1 MGTTIRD
8 VAQAANVS
16 IGTVSRA
23 LKNQPGLSE
32 STRARIV
39 DVARTLGYDFGQ
51 LRPRIRRLTFL
62 LHRQHNNFAAS
73 PFFSH
78 VLHGVEDACRE
89 HSIVPALLTAGPADD
104 TIRQLRVHAPDA
116 IAVAGFVEPEMLGAL
131 VALQRP
137 LVLIDLWAPGLRS
150 VNIDNLAGAA
160 LAMNHL
166 FAMGRRRVAF
176 IGGSLAHFSI
186 AQRALGY
193 RRAFFEAGLLFD
205 PSLEVTID
213 AGLDPDTGAALA
225 MERLLDSTRGAPP
238 DAVFAYNDAAALA
251 AMRVC
256 QMRGLRVPED
266 IAIVGFDDI
275 AGAVHAVPSLSTIA
289 VDKEALGRR
298 GVELLLDEAPAVT
311 EICLPVQL
319 VARGSTTTGEA
330 HPAASGAPATPATPG
345 TRATRDAQADP
356 RMTERPAAPDASAD
370 AALACAATDD
380 ANAETAS
387 AVAPSS
393 RGTAARAALKPR

>member
-8 VAQAANVS
+8 VARAASVS

-23 LKNQPGLSE
+23 LKNQPGLSDA
-32 STRARIV
+32 TRVRVVEAARQ
-39 DVARTLGYDFGQ
+39 LGYDAAQ

-62 LHRQHNNFAAS
+62 LHRQHNNFTVS

-89 HSIVPALLTAGPADD
+89 RGIVPSLLTAGPTEDV
-104 TIRQLRVHAPDA
+104 IQQMRVHSPDA
-116 IAVAGFVEPEMLGAL
+116 VAVAGFVEPETLATL
-131 VALQRP
+131 VAMQRP

-150 VNIDNLAGAA
+150 VNLDNAEGAA
-160 LAMNHL
+160 LAMRHL
-166 FAMGRRRVAF
+166 FAQKRTRIAF

-205 PSLEVTID
+205 PSLEVAMN
-213 AGLDPDTGAALA
+213 AGLDPDTGAAQA
-225 MERLLDSTRGAPP
+225 MERLLDAPGARV

-256 QMRGLRVPED
+256 LARGLRVPED
-266 IAIVGFDDI
+266 IAIIGFDDI
-275 AGAVHAVPSLSTIA
+275 PAAAHATPPLSTIA

-298 GVELLLDEAPAVT
+298 GVELLLEDAPAET
-311 EICLPVQL
+311 EVRLPVQL
-319 VARGSTTTGEA
+319 I
-330 HPAASGAPATPATPG
+330 
-345 TRATRDAQADP
+345 
-356 RMTERPAAPDASAD
+356 
-370 AALACAATDD
+370 
-380 ANAETAS
+380 
-387 AVAPSS
+387 
-393 RGTAARAALKPR
+393 ARASTSVKKP

>member
-8 VAQAANVS
+8 VARAASVS

-23 LKNQPGLSE
+23 LKNQPGLSDA
-32 STRARIV
+32 TRTRVIE
-39 DVARTLGYDFGQ
+39 VARSLGYDAAQ

-89 HSIVPALLTAGPADD
+89 RGIVPSLLTAGPTEDVVQ
-104 TIRQLRVHAPDA
+104 QLRLHAPDA
-116 IAVAGFVEPEMLGAL
+116 IAIAGFVEPETLATLTAM
-131 VALQRP
+131 QRP

-150 VNIDNLAGAA
+150 VNLDNAAGAG
-160 LAMNHL
+160 LAMRHL
-166 FAMGRRRVAF
+166 FQQGHKRIAF

-193 RRAFFEAGLLFD
+193 RRAFFDAGLLFD
-205 PSLEVTID
+205 PSLEVNID
-213 AGLDPDTGAALA
+213 AGLDPDAGAALA
-225 MERLLDSTRGAPP
+225 MRRLLDAPASARP

-256 QMRGLRVPED
+256 LANGLRVPED

-275 AGAVHAVPSLSTIA
+275 PGAAHASPPLTTVA

-298 GVELLLDEAPAVT
+298 GVALLLEDTPGET
-311 EICLPVQL
+311 EIRLPVQL
-319 VARGSTTTGEA
+319 I
-330 HPAASGAPATPATPG
+330 
-345 TRATRDAQADP
+345 TRASTLGRQP
-356 RMTERPAAPDASAD
+356 
-370 AALACAATDD
+370 
-380 ANAETAS
+380 
-387 AVAPSS
+387 
-393 RGTAARAALKPR
+393 

>member
-32 STRARIV
+32 ATRARIV
-39 DVARTLGYDFGQ
+39 ELARTLGYDCGQ

-89 HSIVPALLTAGPADD
+89 HGIVPALLTAGPADD
-104 TIRQLRVHAPDA
+104 TVQQLRLHAPDA
-116 IAVAGFVEPEMLGAL
+116 IAVAGFVEPEMLAAL
-131 VALQRP
+131 VALRRP

-166 FAMGRRRVAF
+166 FELGRRRIAF
-176 IGGSLAHFSI
+176 IGGSLAHYSI

-213 AGLDPDTGAALA
+213 AGLDPDSGAARA
-225 MERLLDSTRGAPP
+225 MERLLDATRNAPP

-251 AMRVC
+251 AMRIC
-256 QMRGLRVPED
+256 QQRGLRVPAD

-275 AGAVHAVPSLSTIA
+275 AGAAHAAPPLSTIA

-298 GVELLLDEAPAVT
+298 GVELLLEETPDANELS
-311 EICLPVQL
+311 LPVQL
-319 VARGSTTTGEA
+319 IVRGSTTGAAGPGAATERDRSRATPTHSRTAASAAPAASETPTA
-330 HPAASGAPATPATPG
+330 HPAAAAAESDAGAYPTSRAATPRRGIAT
-345 TRATRDAQADP
+345 
-356 RMTERPAAPDASAD
+356 
-370 AALACAATDD
+370 
-380 ANAETAS
+380 
-387 AVAPSS
+387 
-393 RGTAARAALKPR
+393 LKP

>member
-8 VAQAANVS
+8 VARAASVS

-23 LKNQPGLSE
+23 LKNQPGLSDA
-32 STRARIV
+32 TRQRIV
-39 DVARTLGYDFGQ
+39 EVARALGYDPAQ

-89 HSIVPALLTAGPADD
+89 HAIVPALLTAGPADD
-104 TIRQLRVHAPDA
+104 IVQQLRVHAPDA
-116 IAVAGFVEPEMLGAL
+116 IAIAGFIEPETLAAI

-150 VNIDNLAGAA
+150 VNIDNAAGAA
-160 LAMNHL
+160 LAMQHL
-166 FAMGRRRVAF
+166 FEQGRTRIAF

-186 AQRALGY
+186 AQRAFGY

-205 PSLEVTID
+205 PSLEVTIEG
-213 AGLDPDTGAALA
+213 GLDPDTGAALA
-225 MERLLDSTRGAPP
+225 MQRLLDATHGARP

-256 QMRGLRVPED
+256 IARGLSVPHD
-266 IAIVGFDDI
+266 IAIIGFDDI
-275 AGAVHAVPSLSTIA
+275 AASAHASPPLSTIA

-298 GVELLLDEAPAVT
+298 GVELLLEEAPAAT
-311 EICLPVQL
+311 ELSLPVRL
-319 VARGSTTTGEA
+319 VVRASTRGAAAGATPAGAAPAIHPTA
-330 HPAASGAPATPATPG
+330 PIHPAHAASASGAAPG
-345 TRATRDAQADP
+345 
-356 RMTERPAAPDASAD
+356 ESAAASA
-370 AALACAATDD
+370 
-380 ANAETAS
+380 ES
-387 AVAPSS
+387 APSHFDES
-393 RGTAARAALKPR
+393 LMRKP

>member
-32 STRARIV
+32 ATRTRIV
-39 DVARTLGYDFGQ
+39 EVARTLGYDSAQ

-62 LHRQHNNFAAS
+62 LHRQHNNFSAS

-78 VLHGVEDACRE
+78 VLHGVEQACRE
-89 HSIVPALLTAGPADD
+89 HAIVPALLTAGPADD
-104 TIRQLRVHAPDA
+104 TVQQLRLHAPDA
-116 IAVAGFVEPEMLGAL
+116 IAVAGFVEPETLNAL

-137 LVLIDLWAPGLRS
+137 LVLIDLWAQGLRS
-150 VNIDNLAGAA
+150 VNIDNAAGAA
-160 LAMNHL
+160 LAMHHL
-166 FAMGRRRVAF
+166 FGMGRRRVAF
-176 IGGSLAHFSI
+176 IGGSLAHYSI

-205 PSLEVTID
+205 PSLETTID
-213 AGLDPDTGAALA
+213 GGLDPDTGATHA
-225 MERLLDSTRGAPP
+225 MQRLLDAARARGDAPP

-256 QMRGLRVPED
+256 LAAGLRVPED
-266 IAIVGFDDI
+266 VAIIGFDDI
-275 AGAVHAVPSLSTIA
+275 AGASHAAPSLSTIA

-298 GVELLLDEAPAVT
+298 GVELLLE
-311 EICLPVQL
+311 E
-319 VARGSTTTGEA
+319 
-330 HPAASGAPATPATPG
+330 TPATPEIVLPVRLIE
-345 TRATRDAQADP
+345 RASTAALMPQNTPANTPSNTNANAPQALAAQAQS
-356 RMTERPAAPDASAD
+356 T
-370 AALACAATDD
+370 
-380 ANAETAS
+380 
-387 AVAPSS
+387 
-393 RGTAARAALKPR
+393 

>member
-32 STRARIV
+32 ATRARIV
-39 DVARTLGYDFGQ
+39 EIAQSMGYDSAQ

-89 HSIVPALLTAGPADD
+89 HGIVPALLTAGPADD
-104 TIRQLRVHAPDA
+104 TIQQLRLHAPDA
-116 IAVAGFVEPEMLGAL
+116 VAVAGFVEPETLAAL

-137 LVLIDLWAPGLRS
+137 LVLIDLWSEGLRS
-150 VNIDNLAGAA
+150 VNIDNAAGAA
-160 LAMNHL
+160 LAMHHL

-176 IGGSLAHFSI
+176 IGGSLAHYSI

-205 PSLEVTID
+205 PSLETTIEG
-213 AGLDPDTGAALA
+213 GLDPDTGAALA
-225 MERLLDSTRGAPP
+225 MQRLLDGARQRGEAAP

-251 AMRVC
+251 ALRVC
-256 QMRGLRVPED
+256 QANGLRVPED

-275 AGAVHAVPSLSTIA
+275 AAAAHATPALTTLA

-298 GVELLLDEAPAVT
+298 GVELLLEETPLAN
-311 EICLPVQL
+311 EIVLPVRL
-319 VARGSTTTGEA
+319 VERASTTGGGLKPAPKSAASPTAPPPLETVARRGKTQPEA
-330 HPAASGAPATPATPG
+330 S
-345 TRATRDAQADP
+345 
-356 RMTERPAAPDASAD
+356 
-370 AALACAATDD
+370 
-380 ANAETAS
+380 
-387 AVAPSS
+387 
-393 RGTAARAALKPR
+393 

>member
-32 STRARIV
+32 ATRERIV
-39 DVARTLGYDFGQ
+39 EVARTLGYDCAQ

-89 HSIVPALLTAGPADD
+89 HGIVPALLTAGPADD
-104 TIRQLRVHAPDA
+104 TVQQLRLHAPDA
-116 IAVAGFVEPEMLGAL
+116 IAVAGFVEPEMLAAL

-150 VNIDNLAGAA
+150 VNIDNAAGAA
-160 LAMNHL
+160 LAMQHL
-166 FAMGRRRVAF
+166 FELGRRRIAF
-176 IGGSLAHFSI
+176 VGGSLAHYSI

-205 PSLEVTID
+205 PSLETTID
-213 AGLDPDTGAALA
+213 GGLDPDTGASLA
-225 MERLLDSTRGAPP
+225 MQRLIDTARAASRPLP
-238 DAVFAYNDAAALA
+238 DALFAYNDAAALA
-251 AMRVC
+251 ALRVC
-256 QMRGLRVPED
+256 LAHGLRVPED
-266 IAIVGFDDI
+266 IAIIGFDDI
-275 AGAVHAVPSLSTIA
+275 AGATHASPPLSTIA

-298 GVELLLDEAPAVT
+298 GVELLLEEAPAAS
-311 EICLPVQL
+311 EIRLPVQL
-319 VARGSTTTGEA
+319 VARASTLG
-330 HPAASGAPATPATPG
+330 AASHEFVAAYAMRHTAGTP
-345 TRATRDAQADP
+345 Q
-356 RMTERPAAPDASAD
+356 SA
-370 AALACAATDD
+370 
-380 ANAETAS
+380 
-387 AVAPSS
+387 
-393 RGTAARAALKPR
+393 

>member
-32 STRARIV
+32 ATRARIV
-39 DVARTLGYDFGQ
+39 EIAQSMGYDSAQ

-89 HSIVPALLTAGPADD
+89 HGIVPALLTAGPADD
-104 TIRQLRVHAPDA
+104 TIQQLRLHAPDA
-116 IAVAGFVEPEMLGAL
+116 VAVAGFVEPETLAAL

-137 LVLIDLWAPGLRS
+137 LVLIDLWSEGLRS
-150 VNIDNLAGAA
+150 VNIDNAAGAA
-160 LAMNHL
+160 LAMHHL

-176 IGGSLAHFSI
+176 IGGSLAHYSI

-205 PSLEVTID
+205 PSLETTIEG
-213 AGLDPDTGAALA
+213 GLDPDTGAALA
-225 MERLLDSTRGAPP
+225 MQRLLDGARQRGEAAP

-251 AMRVC
+251 ALRVC
-256 QMRGLRVPED
+256 QANGLRVPED

-275 AGAVHAVPSLSTIA
+275 AAAAHATPALTTLA

-298 GVELLLDEAPAVT
+298 GVELLLEETPQAN
-311 EICLPVQL
+311 EIVLPVRL
-319 VARGSTTTGEA
+319 VERASTTSGGLKSA
-330 HPAASGAPATPATPG
+330 PKSAASLTAPPPL
-345 TRATRDAQADP
+345 
-356 RMTERPAAPDASAD
+356 E
-370 AALACAATDD
+370 
-380 ANAETAS
+380 
-387 AVAPSS
+387 
-393 RGTAARAALKPR
+393 TAARRGKTQPEAS

>member
-1 MGTTIRD
+1 MATTIRD
-8 VAQAANVS
+8 VARAASVS

-23 LKNQPGLSE
+23 LKNQPGLSDA
-32 STRARIV
+32 TRLRVVEAARQ
-39 DVARTLGYDFGQ
+39 LGYDHAQ

-89 HSIVPALLTAGPADD
+89 RGIVPSVLTAGPTEDV
-104 TIRQLRVHAPDA
+104 IQQMRLHAPDA
-116 IAVAGFVEPEMLGAL
+116 VAIAGFVEPETLTTL
-131 VALQRP
+131 VAMQRP

-150 VNIDNLAGAA
+150 VNLDNAAGAA
-160 LAMNHL
+160 LAMQHL
-166 FAMGRRRVAF
+166 FTQQHKRIAF

-213 AGLDPDTGAALA
+213 AGLDPDTGAAIA
-225 MERLLDSTRGAPP
+225 MQRLLDTPGPAGQRP

-251 AMRVC
+251 ALRVC
-256 QMRGLRVPED
+256 LARGLRVPQD
-266 IAIVGFDDI
+266 IAIIGFDDI
-275 AGAVHAVPSLSTIA
+275 PAAAHATPPLSTIA

-298 GVELLLDEAPAVT
+298 GVELLLEESPAELEVH
-311 EICLPVQL
+311 LPVHL
-319 VARGSTTTGEA
+319 I
-330 HPAASGAPATPATPG
+330 
-345 TRATRDAQADP
+345 
-356 RMTERPAAPDASAD
+356 
-370 AALACAATDD
+370 
-380 ANAETAS
+380 
-387 AVAPSS
+387 
-393 RGTAARAALKPR
+393 ARASTSVKKP

>member
-8 VAQAANVS
+8 VARAASVS

-23 LKNQPGLSE
+23 LKNQPGLSDA
-32 STRARIV
+32 TRTRVIE
-39 DVARTLGYDFGQ
+39 VARSLGYDAAQ

-89 HSIVPALLTAGPADD
+89 RGIVPSLLTAGPTEDVVQ
-104 TIRQLRVHAPDA
+104 QLRLHAPDA
-116 IAVAGFVEPEMLGAL
+116 IAVAGFVEPETLATLTAM
-131 VALQRP
+131 QRP

-150 VNIDNLAGAA
+150 VNLDNAAGAG
-160 LAMNHL
+160 LAMRHL
-166 FAMGRRRVAF
+166 FQQGHKRIAF

-205 PSLEVTID
+205 PSLEVNID
-213 AGLDPDTGAALA
+213 AGLAPDAGAALA
-225 MERLLDSTRGAPP
+225 MRRLLDAPASARP

-256 QMRGLRVPED
+256 LANGLRVPED

-275 AGAVHAVPSLSTIA
+275 PGAAHASPPLTTVA

-298 GVELLLDEAPAVT
+298 GVALLLEDTPGET
-311 EICLPVQL
+311 EIRLPVQL
-319 VARGSTTTGEA
+319 I
-330 HPAASGAPATPATPG
+330 
-345 TRATRDAQADP
+345 TRASTLGRQP
-356 RMTERPAAPDASAD
+356 
-370 AALACAATDD
+370 
-380 ANAETAS
+380 
-387 AVAPSS
+387 
-393 RGTAARAALKPR
+393 

>member
-32 STRARIV
+32 ATRERIV
-39 DVARTLGYDFGQ
+39 EVARTLGYDCAQ

-89 HSIVPALLTAGPADD
+89 HGIVPALLTAGPADD
-104 TIRQLRVHAPDA
+104 TVQQLRLHAPDA
-116 IAVAGFVEPEMLGAL
+116 IAVAGFVEPEMLAAL

-137 LVLIDLWAPGLRS
+137 LVLIDLWAQGLRS
-150 VNIDNLAGAA
+150 VNIDNAAGAA
-160 LAMNHL
+160 LAMQHL
-166 FAMGRRRVAF
+166 FELGRRRIAF
-176 IGGSLAHFSI
+176 IGGSLAHYSI

-205 PSLEVTID
+205 PSLETTID
-213 AGLDPDTGAALA
+213 GGLDPDTGASLA
-225 MERLLDSTRGAPP
+225 MQRLIDTARAASRPLP
-238 DAVFAYNDAAALA
+238 DALFAYNDAAALA

-256 QMRGLRVPED
+256 FANGLRVPED
-266 IAIVGFDDI
+266 IAIIGFDDI
-275 AGAVHAVPSLSTIA
+275 AGATHASPPLSTIA

-298 GVELLLDEAPAVT
+298 GVELLLEETPAAS
-311 EICLPVQL
+311 EIRLPVQL
-319 VARGSTTTGEA
+319 VARASTLG
-330 HPAASGAPATPATPG
+330 AASPDFVAAYAIRPTAGTP
-345 TRATRDAQADP
+345 Q
-356 RMTERPAAPDASAD
+356 SA
-370 AALACAATDD
+370 
-380 ANAETAS
+380 
-387 AVAPSS
+387 
-393 RGTAARAALKPR
+393 

>member
-1 MGTTIRD
+1 MATTIRD

-32 STRARIV
+32 HTRARIV
-39 DVARTLGYDFGQ
+39 EVARSLGYDCGQ

-89 HSIVPALLTAGPADD
+89 HGIVPALLTAGPADD
-104 TIRQLRVHAPDA
+104 TIEQLRLHAPDA
-116 IAVAGFVEPEMLGAL
+116 IAVAGFVEPETLAAL

-150 VNIDNLAGAA
+150 VNIDNAAGAA
-160 LAMNHL
+160 LAMHHL
-166 FAMGRRRVAF
+166 FGLGRRRVAF
-176 IGGSLAHFSI
+176 IGGSLAHYSI

-193 RRAFFEAGLLFD
+193 RRACG
-205 PSLEVTID
+205 P
-213 AGLDPDTGAALA
+213 
-225 MERLLDSTRGAPP
+225 MP

-256 QMRGLRVPED
+256 QAFGLRVPQD

-275 AGAVHAVPSLSTIA
+275 PGAAHATPALSTIA

-298 GVELLLDEAPAVT
+298 GVELLLEEAPETSELV
-311 EICLPVQL
+311 LPVRL
-319 VARGSTTTGEA
+319 VERASTVAGERTSATGA
-330 HPAASGAPATPATPG
+330 TMNAPLRAVPPAGDT
-345 TRATRDAQADP
+345 
-356 RMTERPAAPDASAD
+356 
-370 AALACAATDD
+370 L
-380 ANAETAS
+380 
-387 AVAPSS
+387 
-393 RGTAARAALKPR
+393 LKPRQA